1 MKKLIIA
8 FVFSLT
14 SLVPGIS
21 PAQGTGVGTAT
32 TKDLQV
38 DAPTEYTVVKGDTL
52 WGISGKFL
60 KEPWKWPEV
69 WQMNREQIKNPHLIY
84 PGDIVRLN
92 AAMLAGGIAQLELV
106 QGNVVKLSPKTRVEP
121 LISAVPTISGSMIG
135 PFLSQP
141 LVADAGAFDLAPRII
156 ATGDEERMIVG
167 SGNQV
172 YVDEI
177 RPAEGVNWQV
187 YRKGEAIIDP
197 DTGEDLGT
205 SSLYLGD
212 AKVRRF
218 GSPATV
224 EITNA
229 RAEINKGDV
238 LAPAREV
245 SFPSYVPRAPGKPI
259 NGRILAGRDAVV
271 EISQYQIVAI
281 NKGSR
286 DGIEVGF
293 VLASVRPGQ
302 YPNRSAD
309 FRGVGTL
316 GLGGLFGLDLNDD
329 IKRNPV
335 VPEVASTDGTRG
347 SAIFKDD
354 RDVKLPDERNGL
366 LFVFRVFEKVS
377 FALVVSSSRPM
388 YVGDLVQSP

>member
-21 PAQGTGVGTAT
+21 AAQGSAVAPTT
-32 TKDLQV
+32 TKDLQA

-60 KEPWKWPEV
+60 KEPWKWPQI

-92 AAMLAGGIAQLELV
+92 AAMLANGVAQLELLS
-106 QGNVVKLSPKTRVEP
+106 QGAGGVVKLSPKTRVET
-121 LISAVPTISGSMIG
+121 LSSAIPTIPGSAIG

-141 LVADAGAFDLAPRII
+141 LVADAGAFDAAPRII
-156 ATGDEERMIVG
+156 ATDEERMIVG
-167 SGNQV
+167 SGTTV
-172 YVDEI
+172 YVDGI
-177 RPAEGVNWQV
+177 RPEEGVNWQV
-187 YRKGEAIIDP
+187 YRRGEAIIDP
-197 DTGEDLGT
+197 DTGENLGT
-205 SSLYLGD
+205 SSTYLGD

-218 GSPATV
+218 GAPATI

-229 RAEINKGDV
+229 RAEINKDDV
-238 LAPAREV
+238 LAPSREI

-259 NGRILAGRDAVV
+259 NGRILGVRDGVV
-271 EISQYQIVAI
+271 EISQYAIVGI

-286 DGIEVGF
+286 DGVEVGF
-293 VLASVRPGQ
+293 VLASVHPGQ
-302 YPNRSAD
+302 YANRGAD
-309 FRGVGTL
+309 FRGIGTL
-316 GLGGLFGLDLNDD
+316 GLDLGFSGWEWR
-329 IKRNPV
+329 RNPV
-335 VPEVASTDGTRG
+335 VPEYSAPNARSTGG
-347 SAIFKDD
+347 AISD
-354 RDVKLPDERNGL
+354 RDIKLPDERNGL

-377 FALVVSSSRPM
+377 FALVMSSSRPL

>member
-21 PAQGTGVGTAT
+21 TAQGTGTGTAT
-32 TKDLQV
+32 AKDLQV

-60 KEPWKWPEV
+60 KEPWKWPQI

-92 AAMLAGGIAQLELV
+92 AAMLAGGVAQLELV
-106 QGNVVKLSPKTRVEP
+106 QGNVVKLSPKTRVEV
-121 LISAVPTISGSMIG
+121 LVSAIPTIPGSTIG

-141 LVADAGAFDLAPRII
+141 LVAEAGAFDTAPRII
-156 ATGDEERMIVG
+156 ATDEERMIVG
-167 SGNQV
+167 SGNMV
-172 YVDEI
+172 YVDSI
-177 RPAEGVNWQV
+177 RPEEGVNWQV
-187 YRKGEAIIDP
+187 YRKGDAIIDP
-197 DTGEDLGT
+197 DTGENLGT

-218 GSPATV
+218 GSPATI

-229 RAEINKGDV
+229 RAEINKDDV
-238 LAPAREV
+238 LAPSREV

-259 NGRILAGRDAVV
+259 NGRILGVRDGVV
-271 EISQYQIVAI
+271 EISQYSIVGI

-293 VLASVRPGQ
+293 VLASVHPGQ
-302 YPNRSAD
+302 FANRKGD

-316 GLGGLFGLDLNDD
+316 GFDFDTSGMD
-329 IKRNPV
+329 IRRNPV
-335 VPEVASTDGTRG
+335 VPEVSPPNAR
-347 SAIFKDD
+347 SAGGILED
-354 RDVKLPDERNGL
+354 RDIKLPDERNGL

-377 FALVVSSSRPM
+377 FALVMSSSRPL
-388 YVGDLVQSP
+388 YVGDLVQTP

>member
-21 PAQGTGVGTAT
+21 TAQGTGLAPT
-32 TKDLQV
+32 TTQDLQG

-52 WGISGKFL
+52 WGIAGKFL
-60 KEPWKWPEV
+60 KEPWKWPQI

-92 AAMLAGGIAQLELV
+92 AELLAGGVAQLELLA
-106 QGNVVKLSPKTRVEP
+106 QGMGGVVKLSPKTRVEV
-121 LISAVPTISGSMIG
+121 LVSAIPTIPGSAIG

-141 LVADAGAFDLAPRII
+141 LVAEAGAFDTAPRII
-156 ATGDEERMIVG
+156 ATDEERMIVG
-167 SGNQV
+167 SGNMV
-172 YVDEI
+172 YVDSI
-177 RPAEGVNWQV
+177 RPEEGVNWQV

-197 DTGEDLGT
+197 DTGENLGT
-205 SSLYLGD
+205 SAYYLGD

-218 GSPATV
+218 GTPATI

-229 RAEINKGDV
+229 RSEINKDDV
-238 LAPAREV
+238 LAPSREV
-245 SFPSYVPRAPGKPI
+245 SFPSYVPRAPEKPI
-259 NGRILAGRDAVV
+259 NGRILGVREGVV
-271 EISQYQIVAI
+271 EISQYSIVGI

-293 VLASVRPGQ
+293 VLASVHPGQ
-302 YPNRSAD
+302 YANRAGD
-309 FRGVGTL
+309 FRGLGAGWL
-316 GLGGLFGLDLNDD
+316 GLSSYGFDF
-329 IKRNPV
+329 RPNPV
-335 VPEVASTDGTRG
+335 VPDVSPPNARSSSGPLE
-347 SAIFKDD
+347 D
-354 RDVKLPDERNGL
+354 RDIRLPDERNGL

-377 FALVVSSSRPM
+377 FALVVSSSRPL
-388 YVGDLVQSP
+388 YIGDLVQNP

>member
-21 PAQGTGVGTAT
+21 TAQGTGVAPTT
-32 TKDLQV
+32 TKDLQA

-52 WGISGKFL
+52 WGIAGKFL
-60 KEPWKWPEV
+60 KEPWKWPQI

-92 AAMLAGGIAQLELV
+92 AELLAGGVAQLELLA
-106 QGNVVKLSPKTRVEP
+106 QGMGGVVKLSPKTRVEV
-121 LISAVPTISGSMIG
+121 LVSAIPTIPGSTIG
-135 PFLSQP
+135 PFLTQP
-141 LVADAGAFDLAPRII
+141 LVAEAGAFDTAPRIV
-156 ATGDEERMIVG
+156 ATDEERMIVG
-167 SGNQV
+167 SGTMV
-172 YVDEI
+172 YVDSI
-177 RPAEGVNWQV
+177 RPEEGVNWQV
-187 YRKGEAIIDP
+187 YRRGEAIIDP
-197 DTGEDLGT
+197 DTGENLGT

-218 GSPATV
+218 GTPATI

-229 RAEINKGDV
+229 KAEINKDDV

-259 NGRILAGRDAVV
+259 NGRILGVREGVV
-271 EISQYQIVAI
+271 EISQYQIVGI

-286 DGIEVGF
+286 DGVEVGF
-293 VLASVRPGQ
+293 VLASVHPGQ
-302 YPNRSAD
+302 YANRKGD

-316 GLGGLFGLDLNDD
+316 GLD
-329 IKRNPV
+329 IDTTGWDIRRNPV
-335 VPEVASTDGTRG
+335 VPEVSPPNAR
-347 SAIFKDD
+347 SAGMLED
-354 RDVKLPDERNGL
+354 RDIKLPDERNGL

-377 FALVVSSSRPM
+377 FALVMSSSRPL

>member
-32 TKDLQV
+32 TKDLQA

-60 KEPWKWPEV
+60 KEPWKWPEI

-121 LISAVPTISGSMIG
+121 LISAVPTLSGAMIG

-141 LVADAGAFDLAPRII
+141 LVVEAGAFDLAPRII
-156 ATGDEERMIVG
+156 ATDEERIIVG
-167 SGNQV
+167 SGNVV

-205 SSLYLGD
+205 GAVYLGD

-218 GSPATV
+218 GSPATI

-286 DGIEVGF
+286 DGVEVGF
-293 VLASVRPGQ
+293 VLASVRAGQ

-316 GLGGLFGLDLNDD
+316 GLGGLFGLDLSDD

-335 VPEVASTDGTRG
+335 VPEVASTGARG
-347 SAIFKDD
+347 SAIFQDD

-377 FALVVSSSRPM
+377 FALVMSSFRPM

>member
-21 PAQGTGVGTAT
+21 LAQGANSVPAT
-32 TKDLQV
+32 TKDLQP

-60 KEPWKWPEV
+60 KEPWRWPQI

-92 AAMLAGGIAQLELV
+92 AAMLAGGVAQLELV
-106 QGNVVKLSPKTRVEP
+106 QGNVVKLSPKTRVEV
-121 LISAVPTISGSMIG
+121 LISAIPTIPGSVIG

-141 LVADAGAFDLAPRII
+141 LVAEAGAFDDAPRIV
-156 ATGDEERMIVG
+156 ATDEERMIVG
-167 SGNQV
+167 TGNMI
-172 YVDEI
+172 YVDSI
-177 RPAEGVNWQV
+177 RPEEGVNWQV
-187 YRKGEAIIDP
+187 YRRGEAIIDP
-197 DTGEDLGT
+197 DTGENLGT

-218 GSPATV
+218 GTPATV
-224 EITNA
+224 EVTNA
-229 RAEINKGDV
+229 RAEIHKDDV

-259 NGRILAGRDAVV
+259 NGRILGVRDGVV
-271 EISQYQIVAI
+271 EISQYSIVGI

-286 DGIEVGF
+286 DGMEVGF
-293 VLASVRPGQ
+293 VLASVHPGQ
-302 YPNRSAD
+302 YANRARD
-309 FRGVGTL
+309 FRDIGNIWELGINLEGV
-316 GLGGLFGLDLNDD
+316 D
-329 IKRNPV
+329 IRRNPV
-335 VPEVASTDGTRG
+335 VPEYSVPNSRTSGEVLL
-347 SAIFKDD
+347 D
-354 RDVKLPDERNGL
+354 RNIKLPDERNGL

-377 FALVVSSSRPM
+377 FALVMSSSRPL

>member
-1 MKKLIIA
+1 VA
-8 FVFSLT
+8 
-14 SLVPGIS
+14 P
-21 PAQGTGVGTAT
+21 AT
-32 TKDLQV
+32 TQDLQA

-60 KEPWKWPEV
+60 KEPWKWPQI

-92 AAMLAGGIAQLELV
+92 AAMLAGGVAQLELV
-106 QGNVVKLSPKTRVEP
+106 QGNVVKLSPKTRVEV
-121 LISAVPTISGSMIG
+121 LISAIPTIPGSVIG

-141 LVADAGAFDLAPRII
+141 LVAEAGAFDTAPRIV
-156 ATGDEERMIVG
+156 ATDEERMIVG
-167 SGNQV
+167 SGNMV
-172 YVDEI
+172 YVDSI
-177 RPAEGVNWQV
+177 RPEEGVNWQV

-197 DTGEDLGT
+197 DTGENLGT
-205 SSLYLGD
+205 SALYLGD

-218 GSPATV
+218 GTPATI

-229 RAEINKGDV
+229 RAEINKDDV
-238 LAPAREV
+238 LAPSREV

-259 NGRILAGRDAVV
+259 NGRILGVREGVV
-271 EISQYQIVAI
+271 EISQYQIVGI

-286 DGIEVGF
+286 DGVEVGF
-293 VLASVRPGQ
+293 VLASVHPGV
-302 YPNRSAD
+302 YTNRSAD
-309 FRGVGTL
+309 FRGIGNIWV
-316 GLGGLFGLDLNDD
+316 LGGNLAGLD

-335 VPEVASTDGTRG
+335 VPETTPPNSRG
-347 SAIFKDD
+347 ALEERNI
-354 RDVKLPDERNGL
+354 KLPDERNGL

-377 FALVVSSSRPM
+377 FALVMSSSRPL

>member
-21 PAQGTGVGTAT
+21 PAQGSGAGPATA
-32 TKDLQV
+32 KDLQA

-60 KEPWKWPEV
+60 KEPWKWPEI

-106 QGNVVKLSPKTRVEP
+106 QGNVVKLSPRTRVEP
-121 LISAVPTISGSMIG
+121 LISAVPTIPGSAIG

-141 LVADAGAFDLAPRII
+141 LVAEAGAFDTAPRIV
-156 ATGDEERMIVG
+156 ATDEERMIVG
-167 SGNQV
+167 AGNIV
-172 YVDEI
+172 YVDGI
-177 RPAEGVNWQV
+177 RPEEGVNWQV
-187 YRKGEAIIDP
+187 YRRGEAIIDP

-205 SSLYLGD
+205 SSRYLGD

-229 RAEINKGDV
+229 RAEINKDDV
-238 LAPAREV
+238 LAPSREV

-259 NGRILAGRDAVV
+259 NGKILAGRDAVV
-271 EISQYQIVAI
+271 ELSQYQIVGI
-281 NKGSR
+281 NRGSR
-286 DGIEVGF
+286 DGMEVGF
-293 VLASVRPGQ
+293 VLASVHPGQ
-302 YPNRSAD
+302 FANRSSD

-316 GLGGLFGLDLNDD
+316 GLGGLFGLDLGDD
-329 IKRNPV
+329 MKRNPV
-335 VPEVASTDGTRG
+335 VPEVEGSSVRG
-347 SAIFKDD
+347 SAVFQDD

-377 FALVVSSSRPM
+377 FALVMSSSRPL
-388 YVGDLVQSP
+388 YVGDLVQNP

>member
-32 TKDLQV
+32 TKDLQA

-60 KEPWKWPEV
+60 KEPWKWPEI

-121 LISAVPTISGSMIG
+121 LISAVPTLSGAMIG

-141 LVADAGAFDLAPRII
+141 LVVEAGAFDLAPRII
-156 ATGDEERMIVG
+156 ATDEERIIVG

-205 SSLYLGD
+205 GAVYLGD

-218 GSPATV
+218 GSPATI

-286 DGIEVGF
+286 DGVEVGF
-293 VLASVRPGQ
+293 VLASVRAGQ

-316 GLGGLFGLDLNDD
+316 GLGGLFGLDLSDD

-335 VPEVASTDGTRG
+335 VPEVASTGARG
-347 SAIFKDD
+347 SAIFQDD

-377 FALVVSSSRPM
+377 FALVMSSFRPM

>member
-21 PAQGTGVGTAT
+21 PAQGTGAGPTTA
-32 TKDLQV
+32 KDLQA

-60 KEPWKWPEV
+60 KEPWKWPEI

-121 LISAVPTISGSMIG
+121 LISAVPTIPGSSIG

-141 LVADAGAFDLAPRII
+141 LVAEEGAFDSAPRIV
-156 ATGDEERMIVG
+156 ATDEERMIVG
-167 SGNQV
+167 AGTIV
-172 YVDEI
+172 YVDGI
-177 RPAEGVNWQV
+177 RPEEGVNWQV

-197 DTGEDLGT
+197 DTGENLGT

-229 RAEINKGDV
+229 RAEINKDDV
-238 LAPAREV
+238 LAPSREV

-259 NGRILAGRDAVV
+259 NGRILGVRDGVV

-293 VLASVRPGQ
+293 VLASVHPGQ
-302 YPNRSAD
+302 FANRGAD
-309 FRGVGTL
+309 FRGIGTL
-316 GLGGLFGLDLNDD
+316 GLGGLFGMDFSPS

-335 VPEVASTDGTRG
+335 VPEVSPPNVRG
-347 SAIFKDD
+347 SAIFQDD

-377 FALVVSSSRPM
+377 FALVMSSSRPL